1 MLIRD
6 LERKTGLD
14 RATIR
19 FYEKEGF
26 IEPNRKDNGYREYTQ
41 EHLSHLLKI
50 KLLRQLGMSLET
62 IKGLQ
67 RGTEDFDLA
76 LSARILAL
84 EQQIKDAQKAKEV
97 CTVLKNAH
105 VSYAT
110 LDPDYYLN
118 LFTEDSRNPSQT
130 FSEPIERP
138 FHPARRFFARITDY
152 VLLTTIIEFIV
163 VVILRIRPVG
173 NLLSTIITV
182 GTPVLAVPVCA
193 IMLKYW
199 GTTPGKWLYGLAVRS
214 ENGNHLH
221 YAAAVDREWNAFR
234 YGYGFGIVFWQLW
247 RFWRSYRGYQ
257 LGEPSWDRYSEYLYL
272 PWSRKRKAAIALT
285 VVFIVSITLCTAF
298 DLAKPK
304 YRGELSV
311 EEFAENYNYYYKIID
326 EEPQK
331 YNMLQEDGT
340 RAPLPD
346 TVKEFY
352 PQAQPE
358 NPRQDFAYSVIDDNI
373 RSISYSNTWTEVSYL
388 SPVQSECINA
398 MYAVLMSQRGIGL
411 LDLYQFAQQL
421 ETQDFGTDGTLEFE
435 NIEIVWE
442 VDAAGCFYADGVFYE
457 DTFYSNAQNDS
468 DDEITDGVVSVTL
481 EIRINSK

>member
-26 IEPNRKDNGYREYTQ
+26 IDPERKENGYREYTQ

-50 KLLRQLGMSLET
+50 KLLRQLGMPLDT
-62 IKGLQ
+62 IKRLQ
-67 RGTEDFDLA
+67 QGTEDFDTA
-76 LSARILAL
+76 LTDRIRAL
-84 EQQIKDAQKAKEV
+84 EQQIEDANKAKEV

-105 VSYAT
+105 VSYVS

-118 LFTEDSRNPSQT
+118 MFVEEGQKPAQT

-152 VLLTTIIEFIV
+152 VLLTAIIEFVV
-163 VVILRIRPVG
+163 VVILRIRPVS
-173 NLLSTIITV
+173 NLLSAIITF

-193 IMLKYW
+193 IMLQYW

-234 YGYGFGIVFWQLW
+234 YGYGFGIVFWRLW

-272 PWSRKRKAAIALT
+272 PWSRKRKAAIVLT
-285 VVFIVSITLCTAF
+285 VFLIVAATLCTTI
-298 DLAKPK
+298 DLTKPK
-304 YRGELSV
+304 YRGELTV

-326 EEPQK
+326 EDPQY
-331 YNMLQEDGT
+331 YNMLQADGT
-340 RAPLPD
+340 WKPLPD
-346 TVKEFY
+346 SVREVY
-352 PQAQPE
+352 PFAHPE
-358 NPRQDFAYSVIDDNI
+358 NPRQNFAYNAVDMNLQ
-373 RSISYSNTWTEVSYL
+373 SISYSNTWTEVTYL
-388 SPVQSECINA
+388 SPIQSQCTTA
-398 MYAVLMSQRGIGL
+398 MFAVLMSQRGIGL

-421 ETQDFGTDGTLEFE
+421 ETQDFGTDGTLVYE

-442 VDAAGCFYADGVFYE
+442 VDAVDCIYADGAFRNGN
-457 DTFYSNAQNDS
+457 FYSNAHHGLG
-468 DDEITDGVVSVTL
+468 DEIADGVVSVTL
-481 EIRINSK
+481 EIRIHSK